1 MYERMKKFLMGAV
14 HLVVAVLMTA
24 LVIIYATI
32 NAVMI
37 TGVLNDWR
45 LDTYMGLDT
54 GLSIILLLF
63 MLVYVPA
70 WALVKM
76 AQR

>member
-1 MYERMKKFLMGAV
+1 MGAV